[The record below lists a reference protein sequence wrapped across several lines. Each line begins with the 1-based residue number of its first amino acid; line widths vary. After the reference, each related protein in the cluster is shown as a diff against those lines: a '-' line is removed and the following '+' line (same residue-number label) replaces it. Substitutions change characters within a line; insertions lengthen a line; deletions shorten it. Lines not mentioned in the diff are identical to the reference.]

1 MVAAAEKVFAVRAKN
16 IVLIP
21 IQYFV
26 AAPFTVPYLSITDS
40 ICTAFECLYF
50 HKNASDICGYTKY
63 E

>member
-26 AAPFTVPYLSITDS
+26 AASFTVSYLSITDS
-40 ICTAFECLYF
+40 ICTAFELR
-50 HKNASDICGYTKY
+50 HKFMDTLKIKVLEA
-63 E
+63 